1 MNMHSASIANSN
13 IARNSTILIKFYPEN
28 VENVS
33 DPFHASHSVVMHA
46 VIGAATIIIFM
57 VKEL

>member
-1 MNMHSASIANSN
+1 MHYKSIANSD
-13 IARNSTILIKFYPEN
+13 IARYSIIFIMFYPEN

-33 DPFHASHSVVMHA
+33 DPFHASHCVVMHA
-46 VIGAATIIIFM
+46 VIGAVTIILFM

>member
-1 MNMHSASIANSN
+1 MHCTSFANSD
-13 IARNSTILIKFYPEN
+13 IARYSTKFIMFYPEN

-46 VIGAATIIIFM
+46 IIGGVTIILFM